1 MLNPDAM
8 YEPIKNELNDVF
20 KKILDVSSKYDKDE
34 KNQQVF
40 EQLSHVL
47 TVPGKRIR
55 PSITLLVSNLWN
67 KPDSEKAILMATGVE
82 LLHIATL
89 VHDDT
94 VDHANLRRGH
104 KTASSLWGRNAA
116 VLIGDYIFST
126 SAIFVCE
133 TNNVRLIKRFAETIT
148 ELSRGELNEI
158 NDSWKANISEDKYYE
173 RIYDKTAS
181 LFCTATESGALLGN
195 IDEENVNYLKNFGY
209 FLGMAYQIIDD
220 LLDYKYSTD
229 DIGKPANNDLK
240 EGIMTLPAIYAYE
253 NGLEKEIDKYMKS
266 SAENRLIL
274 LPNVIDKIRNSG
286 GIEYSEQKAKDL
298 IDNAFK
304 ILNKLPNS
312 SHKISLEMIVNYIG
326 SRKK

>member
-1 MLNPDAM
+1 MDPDVI
-8 YEPIKNELNDVF
+8 YKPVKKELNLVF
-20 KKILDVSSKYDKDE
+20 EKIVNVSSKYDKDK

-47 TVPGKRIR
+47 AVPGKRIR
-55 PSITLLVSNLWN
+55 PSITLLVSNLWGESDID
-67 KPDSEKAILMATGVE
+67 KTILMATGVE

-116 VLIGDYIFST
+116 VLIGDYIFAT

-133 TNNVRLIKRFAETIT
+133 TNNVRLIKRFAETIA

-158 NDSWKANISEDKYYE
+158 NDSWKTNISEDKYYQ

-195 IDEENVNYLKNFGY
+195 SNEQNTKDLKKFGY

-229 DIGKPANNDLK
+229 EIGKPSTNDLR
-240 EGIMTLPAIYAYE
+240 EGIMTLPAIYAYN
-253 NGLEKEIDKYMKS
+253 NGLEKEINNYMNS
-266 SAENRLIL
+266 SEEKRLSD
-274 LPNVIDKIRNSG
+274 LPKLVDKIRNSG
-286 GIEYSEQKAKDL
+286 GIEYSEKKSKDL
-298 IDNAFK
+298 IDSAKK
-304 ILNKLPNS
+304 ILTNLPTSNY
-312 SHKISLEMIVNYIG
+312 KNSLEIIVEYLG

>member
-1 MLNPDAM
+1 MDSDVI
-8 YEPIKNELNDVF
+8 YKPINKELNLVF
-20 KKILDVSSKYDKDE
+20 EKIVNVSSKYDKDK

-47 TVPGKRIR
+47 AVPGKRIR
-55 PSITLLVSNLWN
+55 PSITLLISNLWGESDID
-67 KPDSEKAILMATGVE
+67 KTILMATGVE

-116 VLIGDYIFST
+116 VLIGDYIFAT

-158 NDSWKANISEDKYYE
+158 NDSWKTNISEDKYYQ

-195 IDEENVNYLKNFGY
+195 SNEQNTKDLKKFGY

-220 LLDYKYSTD
+220 LLDYKYSTYE
-229 DIGKPANNDLK
+229 IGKPSTNDLR
-240 EGIMTLPAIYAYE
+240 EGIMTLPAIYAYN
-253 NGLEKEIDKYMKS
+253 NGLEKEINNYMNS
-266 SAENRLIL
+266 SEEKRLSD
-274 LPNVIDKIRNSG
+274 LPKLVDKIRNSG
-286 GIEYSEQKAKDL
+286 GIEYSEKKSKDL
-298 IDNAFK
+298 IDSAKK
-304 ILNKLPNS
+304 ILTNLPTSTYKN
-312 SHKISLEMIVNYIG
+312 SLELIVEYLG

>member
-1 MLNPDAM
+1 MDSDVI
-8 YEPIKNELNDVF
+8 YKPINKELNLVF
-20 KKILDVSSKYDKDE
+20 EKIVNVSSKYDKDK

-47 TVPGKRIR
+47 AVPGKRIR
-55 PSITLLVSNLWN
+55 PSITLLISNIWGESDID
-67 KPDSEKAILMATGVE
+67 KTILMATGVE

-116 VLIGDYIFST
+116 VLIGDYIFAT

-158 NDSWKANISEDKYYE
+158 NDSWKTNISEDKYYQ

-195 IDEENVNYLKNFGY
+195 SNEQNTKDLKKFGY

-220 LLDYKYSTD
+220 LLDYKYSTYE
-229 DIGKPANNDLK
+229 IGKPSTNDLR
-240 EGIMTLPAIYAYE
+240 EGIMTLPAIYAYN
-253 NGLEKEIDKYMKS
+253 NGLEKEINNYMNS
-266 SAENRLIL
+266 SEEKRLSD
-274 LPNVIDKIRNSG
+274 LPKLVDKIRNSG
-286 GIEYSEQKAKDL
+286 GIEYSEKKSKDL
-298 IDNAFK
+298 IDSAKK
-304 ILNKLPNS
+304 ILTNLPTSTYKN
-312 SHKISLEMIVNYIG
+312 SLELIVEYLG

>member
-1 MLNPDAM
+1 MDSDVI
-8 YEPIKNELNDVF
+8 YKPINKELNLVF
-20 KKILDVSSKYDKDE
+20 EKIVNVSSKYDKDK

-47 TVPGKRIR
+47 AVPGKRIR
-55 PSITLLVSNLWN
+55 PSITLLISNLWGESDID
-67 KPDSEKAILMATGVE
+67 KTILMATGVE

-116 VLIGDYIFST
+116 VLIGDYIFAT

-158 NDSWKANISEDKYYE
+158 NDSWKTNISEDKYYQ

-195 IDEENVNYLKNFGY
+195 SNEQNTKDLKKFGY

-220 LLDYKYSTD
+220 LLDYKYSTYE
-229 DIGKPANNDLK
+229 IGKPSTNDLR
-240 EGIMTLPAIYAYE
+240 EGIMTLPAIYAYN
-253 NGLEKEIDKYMKS
+253 NGLEKEINNYMNS
-266 SAENRLIL
+266 SEEKRLSDLPKL
-274 LPNVIDKIRNSG
+274 LDKIRNSG
-286 GIEYSEQKAKDL
+286 GIEYSEKKSKDL
-298 IDNAFK
+298 IDSAKK
-304 ILNKLPNS
+304 ILTNLPTSTYKN
-312 SHKISLEMIVNYIG
+312 SLELIVEYLG

>member
-1 MLNPDAM
+1 MNTDAI

-20 KKILDVSSKYDKDE
+20 KKILNVSSKYDKDV

-40 EQLSHVL
+40 QQLSHVL

-55 PSITLLVSNLWN
+55 PSITLLVSKLWN
-67 KPDSEKAILMATGVE
+67 NPDKEKTILMAAGVE

-158 NDSWKANISEDKYYE
+158 NDSWESNISEEKYYE

-195 IDEENVNYLKNFGY
+195 IDESNVKELKSFGY
-209 FLGMAYQIIDD
+209 YLGMAYQIIDD
-220 LLDYKYSTD
+220 LLDYKYTTD
-229 DIGKPANNDLK
+229 DIGKPAINDLK
-240 EGIMTLPAIYAYE
+240 EGIMTLPAIYAYD
-253 NGLEKEIDKYMKS
+253 NGLKKEINKYMKS
-266 SAENRLIL
+266 LPEKRLIL
-274 LPNVIDKIRNSG
+274 LPNLIDRIKNSG
-286 GIEYSEQKAKDL
+286 GIEYSEKKSKDL
-298 IDNAFK
+298 IDKAFM
-304 ILNKLPNS
+304 ILNKLPDS
-312 SHKISLEMIVNYIG
+312 THKKSLEIIVDYIQ

>member
-1 MLNPDAM
+1 MLDSDLI
-8 YEPIKNELNDVF
+8 YKPINKELNLVF
-20 KKILDVSSKYDKDE
+20 EKIVNVSSKYDKDK

-47 TVPGKRIR
+47 AVPGKRIR
-55 PSITLLVSNLWN
+55 PSITLLISNLWGESDID
-67 KPDSEKAILMATGVE
+67 KTILMATGVE

-116 VLIGDYIFST
+116 VLIGDYIFAT

-158 NDSWKANISEDKYYE
+158 NDSWKTNISEDKYYQ

-195 IDEENVNYLKNFGY
+195 SNEQNTKDLKKFGY

-220 LLDYKYSTD
+220 LLDYKYSTYE
-229 DIGKPANNDLK
+229 IGKPSTNDLR
-240 EGIMTLPAIYAYE
+240 EGIMTLPAIYAYN
-253 NGLEKEIDKYMKS
+253 NGLEKEINNYMNS
-266 SAENRLIL
+266 SEEKRLSD
-274 LPNVIDKIRNSG
+274 LPKLVDKIRNSG
-286 GIEYSEQKAKDL
+286 GIEYSEKKSKDL
-298 IDNAFK
+298 IDSAKK
-304 ILNKLPNS
+304 ILTNLPTSTYKN
-312 SHKISLEMIVNYIG
+312 SLELIVEYLG

>member
-1 MLNPDAM
+1 LDSDVI
-8 YEPIKNELNDVF
+8 YKPINKELNLVF
-20 KKILDVSSKYDKDE
+20 EKIVNVSSKYDKDK

-47 TVPGKRIR
+47 AVPGKRIR
-55 PSITLLVSNLWN
+55 PSITLLISNLWGESDID
-67 KPDSEKAILMATGVE
+67 KTILMATGVE

-116 VLIGDYIFST
+116 VLIGDYIFAT

-158 NDSWKANISEDKYYE
+158 NDSWKTNISEDKYYQ

-195 IDEENVNYLKNFGY
+195 SNEQNTKDLKKFGY

-220 LLDYKYSTD
+220 LLDYKYSTYE
-229 DIGKPANNDLK
+229 IGKPSTNDLR
-240 EGIMTLPAIYAYE
+240 EGIMTLPAIYAYN
-253 NGLEKEIDKYMKS
+253 NGLEKEINNYMNS
-266 SAENRLIL
+266 SEEKRLSDLPKL
-274 LPNVIDKIRNSG
+274 LDKIRNSG
-286 GIEYSEQKAKDL
+286 GIEYSEKKSKDL
-298 IDNAFK
+298 IDSAKK
-304 ILNKLPNS
+304 ILTNLPTSTYKN
-312 SHKISLEMIVNYIG
+312 SLELIVEYLG

>member
-1 MLNPDAM
+1 LDPDVI
-8 YEPIKNELNDVF
+8 YKPVKKELNLVF
-20 KKILDVSSKYDKDE
+20 EKIVNVSSKYDKDK

-47 TVPGKRIR
+47 AVPGKRIR
-55 PSITLLVSNLWN
+55 PSITLLVSNLWGESDID
-67 KPDSEKAILMATGVE
+67 KTILMATGVE

-116 VLIGDYIFST
+116 VLIGDYIFAT

-158 NDSWKANISEDKYYE
+158 NDSWKTNISEDKYYQ

-195 IDEENVNYLKNFGY
+195 SNEQNTKDLKKFGY

-229 DIGKPANNDLK
+229 EIGKPSTNDLR
-240 EGIMTLPAIYAYE
+240 EGIMTLPAIYAYN
-253 NGLEKEIDKYMKS
+253 NGLEKEINNYMNS
-266 SAENRLIL
+266 SEEKRLSD
-274 LPNVIDKIRNSG
+274 LPKLVDKIRNSG
-286 GIEYSEQKAKDL
+286 GIEYSEKKSKDL
-298 IDNAFK
+298 IDSAKK
-304 ILNKLPNS
+304 ILTNLPTSNY
-312 SHKISLEMIVNYIG
+312 KNSLEIIVEYLG

>member
-1 MLNPDAM
+1 MDPDVI
-8 YEPIKNELNDVF
+8 YKPVKKELNLVF
-20 KKILDVSSKYDKDE
+20 EKIVNVSSKYDKDK

-47 TVPGKRIR
+47 AVPGKRIR
-55 PSITLLVSNLWN
+55 PSITLLVSNLWGESDID
-67 KPDSEKAILMATGVE
+67 KTILMATGVE

-116 VLIGDYIFST
+116 VLIGDYIFAT

-158 NDSWKANISEDKYYE
+158 NDSWKTNISEDKYYQ

-195 IDEENVNYLKNFGY
+195 SNEQNTKDLKKFGY

-229 DIGKPANNDLK
+229 EIGKPSTNDLR
-240 EGIMTLPAIYAYE
+240 EGIMTLPAIYAYN
-253 NGLEKEIDKYMKS
+253 NGLEKEINNYMNS
-266 SAENRLIL
+266 SEEKRLSD
-274 LPNVIDKIRNSG
+274 LPKLVDKIRNSG
-286 GIEYSEQKAKDL
+286 GIEYSEKKSKDL
-298 IDNAFK
+298 IDSAKK
-304 ILNKLPNS
+304 ILTNLPTSNY
-312 SHKISLEMIVNYIG
+312 KNSLEIIVEYLG

>member
-1 MLNPDAM
+1 LDPDVI
-8 YEPIKNELNDVF
+8 YKPVKKELNLVF
-20 KKILDVSSKYDKDE
+20 EKIVNVSSKYDKDK

-47 TVPGKRIR
+47 AVPGKRIR
-55 PSITLLVSNLWN
+55 PSITLLISNLWGESDID
-67 KPDSEKAILMATGVE
+67 KTILMATGVE

-116 VLIGDYIFST
+116 VLIGDYIFAT

-158 NDSWKANISEDKYYE
+158 NDSWKTNISEDKYYQ

-195 IDEENVNYLKNFGY
+195 SNEQNTKDLKKFGY

-220 LLDYKYSTD
+220 LLDYKYSTYE
-229 DIGKPANNDLK
+229 IGKPSTNDLR
-240 EGIMTLPAIYAYE
+240 EGIMTLPAIYAYN
-253 NGLEKEIDKYMKS
+253 NGLEKEINNYMNS
-266 SAENRLIL
+266 SEEKRLSD
-274 LPNVIDKIRNSG
+274 LPKLVDKIRNSG
-286 GIEYSEQKAKDL
+286 GIEYSEKKSKDL
-298 IDNAFK
+298 IDSAKK
-304 ILNKLPNS
+304 ILTNLPTSTYKN
-312 SHKISLEMIVNYIG
+312 SLELIVEYLG

>member
-1 MLNPDAM
+1 MLDPDVI
-8 YEPIKNELNDVF
+8 YKPVKKELNLVF
-20 KKILDVSSKYDKDE
+20 EKIVNVSSKYDKDK

-47 TVPGKRIR
+47 AVPGKRIR
-55 PSITLLVSNLWN
+55 PSITLLVSNLWGESDID
-67 KPDSEKAILMATGVE
+67 KTILMATGVE

-116 VLIGDYIFST
+116 VLIGDYIFAT

-158 NDSWKANISEDKYYE
+158 NDSWKTNISEDKYYQ

-195 IDEENVNYLKNFGY
+195 SNEQNTKDLKKFGY

-229 DIGKPANNDLK
+229 EIGKPSTNDLR
-240 EGIMTLPAIYAYE
+240 EGIMTLPAIYAYN
-253 NGLEKEIDKYMKS
+253 NGLEKEINNYMNS
-266 SAENRLIL
+266 SEEKRLSD
-274 LPNVIDKIRNSG
+274 LPKLVDKIRNSG
-286 GIEYSEQKAKDL
+286 GIEYSEKKSKDL
-298 IDNAFK
+298 IDSAKK
-304 ILNKLPNS
+304 ILTNLPTSNY
-312 SHKISLEMIVNYIG
+312 KNSLEIIVEYLG

>member
-1 MLNPDAM
+1 MDPDVI
-8 YEPIKNELNDVF
+8 YKPVKKELNLVF
-20 KKILDVSSKYDKDE
+20 EKIVNVSSKYDKDK

-47 TVPGKRIR
+47 SVPGKRIR
-55 PSITLLVSNLWN
+55 PSITLLVSNLWGESDID
-67 KPDSEKAILMATGVE
+67 KTILMATGVE

-116 VLIGDYIFST
+116 VLIGDYIFAT

-158 NDSWKANISEDKYYE
+158 NDSWKPNISEDKYYQ

-181 LFCTATESGALLGN
+181 LFCTATESGALLGKSTEKN
-195 IDEENVNYLKNFGY
+195 AKDLKNFGY

-229 DIGKPANNDLK
+229 DIGKPSTNDLR
-240 EGIMTLPAIYAYE
+240 EGIMTLPSIYAYN
-253 NGLEKEIDKYMKS
+253 NGLEKEINNYMNS
-266 SAENRLIL
+266 SEEKRLSA
-274 LPNVIDKIRNSG
+274 LPKLIDKIRNSG
-286 GIEYSEQKAKDL
+286 GIEYSEKKSKDL
-298 IDNAFK
+298 LDSGKK
-304 ILNKLPNS
+304 ILNNLPNS
-312 SHKISLEMIVNYIG
+312 TYKNSLEIIVEYLG

>member
-1 MLNPDAM
+1 LDSDLI
-8 YEPIKNELNDVF
+8 YKPINKELNLVF
-20 KKILDVSSKYDKDE
+20 EKIVNVSSKYDKDK

-47 TVPGKRIR
+47 AVPGKRIR
-55 PSITLLVSNLWN
+55 PSITLLISNLWGESDID
-67 KPDSEKAILMATGVE
+67 KTILMATGVE

-116 VLIGDYIFST
+116 VLIGDYIFAT

-158 NDSWKANISEDKYYE
+158 NDSWKTNISEDKYYQ

-195 IDEENVNYLKNFGY
+195 SNEQNTKDLKKFGY

-220 LLDYKYSTD
+220 LLDYKYSTYE
-229 DIGKPANNDLK
+229 IGKPSTNDLR
-240 EGIMTLPAIYAYE
+240 EGIMTLPAIYAYN
-253 NGLEKEIDKYMKS
+253 NGLEKEINNYMNS
-266 SAENRLIL
+266 SEEKRLSD
-274 LPNVIDKIRNSG
+274 LPKLVDKIRNSG
-286 GIEYSEQKAKDL
+286 GIEYSEKKSKDL
-298 IDNAFK
+298 IDSAKK
-304 ILNKLPNS
+304 ILTNLPTSTYKN
-312 SHKISLEMIVNYIG
+312 SLELIVEYLG

>member
-1 MLNPDAM
+1 MDPDVI
-8 YEPIKNELNDVF
+8 YKPVKKELNLVF
-20 KKILDVSSKYDKDE
+20 EKIVNVSSKYDKDK

-47 TVPGKRIR
+47 SVPGKRIR
-55 PSITLLVSNLWN
+55 PSITLLVSNLWGESDID
-67 KPDSEKAILMATGVE
+67 KTILMATGVE

-116 VLIGDYIFST
+116 VLIGDYIFAT

-158 NDSWKANISEDKYYE
+158 NDSWKTNISEDKYYQ

-195 IDEENVNYLKNFGY
+195 SNEQNTNDLKKFGY

-229 DIGKPANNDLK
+229 DIGKPSTNDLR
-240 EGIMTLPAIYAYE
+240 EGIMTLPAIYAYN
-253 NGLEKEIDKYMKS
+253 NGLEKEINNYMNS
-266 SAENRLIL
+266 SEEKRLSD
-274 LPNVIDKIRNSG
+274 LPKLVDKIRNSG
-286 GIEYSEQKAKDL
+286 GIEYSEKKSKDL
-298 IDNAFK
+298 LDSAKK
-304 ILNKLPNS
+304 ILTNLPTSNY
-312 SHKISLEMIVNYIG
+312 KNSLEIIVEYLG

>member
-1 MLNPDAM
+1 LDPNEIYKPV
-8 YEPIKNELNDVF
+8 KKELNLVF
-20 KKILDVSSKYDKDE
+20 EKIVNVSSKYDKDK

-40 EQLSHVL
+40 EQLTHVL
-47 TVPGKRIR
+47 AVPGKRIR

-67 KPDSEKAILMATGVE
+67 ESDIDKTILMATGVE

-104 KTASSLWGRNAA
+104 ETASSLWGRNAA
-116 VLIGDYIFST
+116 VLIGDYIFAT

-158 NDSWKANISEDKYYE
+158 NDSWKTNISEDKYYQ

-181 LFCTATESGALLGN
+181 LFCTATESGALLGKATE
-195 IDEENVNYLKNFGY
+195 INVKDLKKFGY

-220 LLDYKYSTD
+220 LLDYKYSTY
-229 DIGKPANNDLK
+229 DIGKPSTNDLR
-240 EGIMTLPAIYAYE
+240 EGIMTLPAIYAYN
-253 NGLEKEIDKYMKS
+253 NGLEKEINNYMNSSEDKKTS
-266 SAENRLIL
+266 IL
-274 LPNVIDKIRNSG
+274 PTLVDEIRNSG
-286 GIEYSEQKAKDL
+286 GIEYSEKKSKDL
-298 IDNAFK
+298 IDSAKK
-304 ILNKLPNS
+304 ILNNLPTS
-312 SHKISLEMIVNYIG
+312 KHKNSLEKIVEYLG

>member
-1 MLNPDAM
+1 MDSDLI
-8 YEPIKNELNDVF
+8 YKPINKELNLVF
-20 KKILDVSSKYDKDE
+20 EKIVNVSSKYDKDK

-47 TVPGKRIR
+47 AVPGKRIR
-55 PSITLLVSNLWN
+55 PSITLLISNLWGESDID
-67 KPDSEKAILMATGVE
+67 KTILMATGVE

-116 VLIGDYIFST
+116 VLIGDYIFAT

-158 NDSWKANISEDKYYE
+158 NDSWKTNISEDKYYQ

-195 IDEENVNYLKNFGY
+195 SNEQNTKDLKKFGY

-220 LLDYKYSTD
+220 LLDYKYSTYE
-229 DIGKPANNDLK
+229 IGKPSTNDLR
-240 EGIMTLPAIYAYE
+240 EGIMTLPAIYAYN
-253 NGLEKEIDKYMKS
+253 NGLEKEINNYMNS
-266 SAENRLIL
+266 SEEKRLSD
-274 LPNVIDKIRNSG
+274 LPKLVDKIRNSG
-286 GIEYSEQKAKDL
+286 GIEYSEKKSKDL
-298 IDNAFK
+298 IDSAKK
-304 ILNKLPNS
+304 ILTNLPTSTYKN
-312 SHKISLEMIVNYIG
+312 SLELIVEYLG

>member
-1 MLNPDAM
+1 MDSDVI
-8 YEPIKNELNDVF
+8 YKPINKELNLVF
-20 KKILDVSSKYDKDE
+20 EKIVNVSSKYDKDK

-47 TVPGKRIR
+47 AVPGKRIR
-55 PSITLLVSNLWN
+55 PSITLLISNLWGESDID
-67 KPDSEKAILMATGVE
+67 KTILMATGVE

-94 VDHANLRRGH
+94 VDNANLRRGH

-116 VLIGDYIFST
+116 VLIGDYIFAT

-158 NDSWKANISEDKYYE
+158 NDSWKTNISEDKYYQ

-195 IDEENVNYLKNFGY
+195 SNEQNTKDLKKFGY

-220 LLDYKYSTD
+220 LLDYKYSTYE
-229 DIGKPANNDLK
+229 IGKPSTNDLR
-240 EGIMTLPAIYAYE
+240 EGIMTLPAIYAYN
-253 NGLEKEIDKYMKS
+253 NGLEKEINNYMNS
-266 SAENRLIL
+266 SEEKRLSDLPKL
-274 LPNVIDKIRNSG
+274 LDKIRNSG
-286 GIEYSEQKAKDL
+286 GIEYSEKKSKDL
-298 IDNAFK
+298 IDSAKK
-304 ILNKLPNS
+304 ILTNLPTSTYKN
-312 SHKISLEMIVNYIG
+312 SLELIVEYLG

>member
-1 MLNPDAM
+1 MDPDII
-8 YEPIKNELNDVF
+8 YKPIQKELNLVF
-20 KKILDVSSKYDKDE
+20 EKIVNVSSKYDKDK

-40 EQLSHVL
+40 EQLTHVL
-47 TVPGKRIR
+47 AVPGKRIR
-55 PSITLLVSNLWN
+55 PSITLLVSNLW
-67 KPDSEKAILMATGVE
+67 SESNIDKTILMATGVE

-116 VLIGDYIFST
+116 VLIGDYIFAT

-158 NDSWKANISEDKYYE
+158 NDSWKTDISEDKYYK

-195 IDEENVNYLKNFGY
+195 ATEKDVNNLKKFGY

-229 DIGKPANNDLK
+229 DIGKPSTNDLR
-240 EGIMTLPAIYAYE
+240 EGIMTLPAIYAYN
-253 NGLEKEIDKYMKS
+253 NGLKKEINEYMNSPQEKQISTLPKLVDK
-266 SAENRLIL
+266 
-274 LPNVIDKIRNSG
+274 VRNSG
-286 GIEYSEQKAKDL
+286 GIEYSEKKSKDL
-298 IDNAFK
+298 IDSAKN
-304 ILNKLPNS
+304 ILNNLPTSTYKN
-312 SHKISLEMIVNYIG
+312 SLEIIVEYIG

>member
-1 MLNPDAM
+1 MDPDVI
-8 YEPIKNELNDVF
+8 YKPVKKELNLVF
-20 KKILDVSSKYDKDE
+20 EKIVNVSSKYDKDK

-47 TVPGKRIR
+47 AVPGKRIR
-55 PSITLLVSNLWN
+55 PSITLLVSNLWGESDID
-67 KPDSEKAILMATGVE
+67 KTILMATGVE

-116 VLIGDYIFST
+116 VLIGDYIFAT

-158 NDSWKANISEDKYYE
+158 NDSWKTNISEDKYYQ

-195 IDEENVNYLKNFGY
+195 SNEQNTKNLKKFGY

-229 DIGKPANNDLK
+229 EIGKPSTNDLR
-240 EGIMTLPAIYAYE
+240 EGIMTLPAIYAYN
-253 NGLEKEIDKYMKS
+253 NGLEKEINNYMNS
-266 SAENRLIL
+266 SEEKRLSD
-274 LPNVIDKIRNSG
+274 LPKLVDKIKNSG
-286 GIEYSEQKAKDL
+286 GIEYSEKKSKDL
-298 IDNAFK
+298 IDSAKK
-304 ILNKLPNS
+304 ILNNLPTSTYKN
-312 SHKISLEMIVNYIG
+312 SLEIIVEYLG